1 MTDAHDHGSDPEDL
15 LQCPACR
22 IVDAADG
29 KLDGKVFDL
38 AHWEVTSE
46 RQHFRRL
53 RTEQDRIADRVTG
66 FAGSLKFVYIH
77 AIWFTVWIVL
87 NIGLLGVGLEFDSF
101 PFGLLTMIVSLEA
114 IFLST
119 FVMVTQ
125 NRQAKRSDLRSQVDF
140 ESNLTS
146 LIWTAHV
153 AEKLGVDIPHVERV
167 VELAIAE
174 ARQTIGD
181 ETQGEAP
188 APA

>member
-1 MTDAHDHGSDPEDL
+1 
-15 LQCPACR
+15 
-22 IVDAADG
+22 
-29 KLDGKVFDL
+29 
-38 AHWEVTSE
+38 
-46 RQHFRRL
+46 
-53 RTEQDRIADRVTG
+53 
-66 FAGSLKFVYIH
+66 
-77 AIWFTVWIVL
+77 
-87 NIGLLGVGLEFDSF
+87 
-101 PFGLLTMIVSLEA
+101 MIVSLEA

-119 FVMVTQ
+119 FVMVSQ
-125 NRQAKRSDLRSQVDF
+125 NRQAKRSDLRSQIDF

-153 AEKLGVDIPHVERV
+153 AEKLGVDIRHVERV

>member
-1 MTDAHDHGSDPEDL
+1 MTDVHDHGSDPEDL
-15 LQCPACR
+15 LECRACR

-46 RQHFRRL
+46 RLHFRRL

-66 FAGSLKFVYIH
+66 LAGSLKFVYIH
-77 AIWFTVWIVL
+77 AIWFSVWIVV
-87 NIGLLGVGLEFDSF
+87 NVGLLGVGLEFDRF
-101 PFGLLTMIVSLEA
+101 PFSLLTTIVSLEA

-119 FVMVTQ
+119 FVMVSQ
-125 NRQAKRSDLRSQVDF
+125 NRQAKRSDLRAQVDF

-153 AEKLGVDIPHVERV
+153 AEKLGVDIPHVERIV
-167 VELAIAE
+167 DLAIAE
-174 ARQTIGD
+174 ARRTIGD
-181 ETQGEAP
+181 ETHSTAP
-188 APA
+188 ATP